1 MRITEH
7 SIEDFAIKLLEHLG
21 YEYIYA
27 PNIAPEFP
35 SDGGVAAAGGRGGIF
50 PSSGG
55 VPAAG
60 GRGGIFPSSGGVP
73 AAGGRGGI
81 FPSSGGVPAAGGR
94 GGQDQ
99 RTSYEEILLTHRLAE
114 AVRRINPT
122 VPPAAQEEAIK
133 EIQRIHSPE
142 LLTNNESFHR
152 LLTEGIKVSYQKDG
166 QQRGDL
172 VWLIDF
178 NTPENNDFIV
188 ANQFTVVEDGVNK
201 RPDVILFVNGIPLV
215 VIELKNAADENAT
228 IKSAFR
234 QIETYKA
241 VIPSLFTYNAFTI
254 ISDGLEARAG
264 TLSSGMS
271 RFMAW
276 KSADGKE
283 EASHLVS
290 QMETLINGMLNKET
304 LLDLVRHFI
313 VFEKS
318 KKEDS
323 KTGVTTISTVKKL
336 AAYHQYYAVNR
347 AVESAMRATGYSP
360 SLKGW
365 HQPAADDGVV
375 NSPSLKGWHQ
385 PAADDGVVNSPSL
398 KGWHQPAADDGV
410 VNSPSLKGWHQPAAD
425 DGVVNSPSLK
435 GWHQPAADDG
445 VVNSPSLKGWHQP
458 AADDGVVNSP
468 SLKGW
473 HQPAADDGVV
483 NSPSLKGWHQPAA
496 DDGVVNSPSLKGWH
510 RPEGDDGV
518 VKRTSKNY
526 FSLPYNPKLKDRAR
540 ELRKA
545 GNLPEVLFWNEV
557 KNKQFK
563 GYDFD
568 RQKII
573 GNYIVDFYCS
583 NCQVVIEIDGSSHDD
598 KVEYDA
604 ERDAFLESLG
614 LTVIHIP
621 VNDIMKQISSVMNM
635 LHEHPALAGTKES
648 PHPPAVGTPPEEGDF
663 VQESPESYGVAGV
676 KSQPKGDRKGGVVW
690 HTQGSGKSLS
700 MVFFTGKIVLALNNP
715 TVVVITDRND
725 LDDQLFDTFASS
737 TQLLRQEPKQ
747 IENRNDLKEKL
758 KVASGGVIFTTIQ
771 KFSPEEGN
779 VYETLSERENIV
791 VIADEA
797 HRTQYG
803 FKAKTVDEKDEQ
815 GNVIGKKTVY
825 GFAKYMRDALPNA
838 TYIGF
843 TGTPIESTDV
853 NTPAV
858 FGNYIDVYDI
868 AQAVEDG
875 ATVRIYYE
883 SRLAKVNLSEEGK
896 KLVEELDDELDG
908 EELTE
913 TQKAKAK
920 WTQLEALIGS
930 ENRIKNVANDI
941 IQHFGQRQE
950 VFEGKG
956 MIVAMSRRI
965 AADLYG
971 EIIKLKPEWHS
982 ADLDKG
988 VIKVVMTAA
997 SSDGEKIAKHHTTKQ
1012 QRRMLADR
1020 MKDPD
1025 DELKLVIVRDMWLT
1039 GFDAPSMHTLYIDK
1053 PMKGHNLM
1061 QAIARVNRVYKDK
1074 PGGLVVDYLG
1084 IASDLKKALS
1094 FYSDAG
1100 GKGDP
1105 TIAQAQ
1111 AVELMLEKLEVVSQM
1126 YSEFPSVGGV
1136 SATGGRGGF
1145 PYEDYFQAETG
1156 QKLSMILAAEE
1167 HILGL
1172 EDGKKRYINEVT
1184 ALSKAFAIA
1193 VPHEQAMD
1201 VKDEVSFFQAVK
1213 ARLAKFDGTGSGRT
1227 DEEIETT
1234 IRQVIDQAL
1243 VSEQVIDVFDA
1254 AGIKKPDISILSE
1267 DFLMEL
1273 KGMEHKNV
1281 ALEVLKKLLN
1291 DEIIARSKK
1300 NLVKSKSLKEMLENS
1315 IKKYHNKILTA
1326 AEVMDELIKL
1336 SKEIV
1341 NMDSEAKKLGL
1352 SDFEYAFYTAVANND
1367 SAKQL
1372 MQQDKLRELA
1382 VILTER
1388 VKQNA
1393 SIDWTI
1399 KESVRAKLKVIIKRT
1414 LRQYGYPPDMQ
1425 KLATETVLKQAEMIA
1440 NELSN

>member
-1 MRITEH
+1 MTRITEH

-27 PNIAPEFP
+27 LSIAHDGENPER
-35 SDGGVAAAGGRGGIF
+35 S
-50 PSSGG
+50 
-55 VPAAG
+55 
-60 GRGGIFPSSGGVP
+60 
-73 AAGGRGGI
+73 
-81 FPSSGGVPAAGGR
+81 
-94 GGQDQ
+94 
-99 RTSYEEILLTHRLAE
+99 SYEEILLTHRMTE

-152 LLTEGIKVSYQKDG
+152 LFTEGIKVSYQKDG

-241 VIPSLFTYNAFTI
+241 VIPSLFNYNAFTI

-304 LLDLVRHFI
+304 LLDLIRHFI

-347 AVESAMRATGYSP
+347 AVESAMRATGYTVEKETP
-360 SLKGW
+360 
-365 HQPAADDGVV
+365 
-375 NSPSLKGWHQ
+375 
-385 PAADDGVVNSPSL
+385 
-398 KGWHQPAADDGV
+398 
-410 VNSPSLKGWHQPAAD
+410 
-425 DGVVNSPSLK
+425 
-435 GWHQPAADDG
+435 
-445 VVNSPSLKGWHQP
+445 
-458 AADDGVVNSP
+458 
-468 SLKGW
+468 
-473 HQPAADDGVV
+473 
-483 NSPSLKGWHQPAA
+483 
-496 DDGVVNSPSLKGWH
+496 
-510 RPEGDDGV
+510 
-518 VKRTSKNY
+518 TS
-526 FSLPYNPKLKDRAR
+526 
-540 ELRKA
+540 
-545 GNLPEVLFWNEV
+545 
-557 KNKQFK
+557 
-563 GYDFD
+563 
-568 RQKII
+568 
-573 GNYIVDFYCS
+573 
-583 NCQVVIEIDGSSHDD
+583 
-598 KVEYDA
+598 
-604 ERDAFLESLG
+604 
-614 LTVIHIP
+614 
-621 VNDIMKQISSVMNM
+621 MVM
-635 LHEHPALAGTKES
+635 
-648 PHPPAVGTPPEEGDF
+648 
-663 VQESPESYGVAGV
+663 ESPESYGVAGV

-700 MVFFTGKIVLALNNP
+700 MVFFTGKIVLALDNP

-803 FKAKTVDEKDEQ
+803 FKAKTVDEKDKH

-843 TGTPIESTDV
+843 TGTPIENTDV

-883 SRLAKVNLSEEGK
+883 SRLAKVNLSQEGK

-941 IQHFGQRQE
+941 IQHFDQRQE

-965 AADLYG
+965 AANLYE
-971 EIIKLKPEWHS
+971 EIIQLKPEWHS
-982 ADLDKG
+982 DNLDKG
-988 VIKVVMTAA
+988 VIKVVVTSS
-997 SSDGEKIAKHHTTKQ
+997 SSDGPKIAKHHTTKQ
-1012 QRRMLADR
+1012 QRRTLADR

-1126 YSEFPSVGGV
+1126 YS
-1136 SATGGRGGF
+1136 GF
-1145 PYEDYFQAETG
+1145 PYEDYFQADTG

-1213 ARLAKFDGTGSGRT
+1213 ARLAKFASTGSGRT

-1291 DEIIARSKK
+1291 DEIKARSKK

-1326 AEVMDELIKL
+1326 VEVMDELIKL

-1341 NMDSEAKKLGL
+1341 DMDSEAKKLGL
-1352 SDFEYAFYTAVANND
+1352 TDFEYAFYTAVANND

-1372 MQQDKLRELA
+1372 MQQEKLRELA

-1440 NELSN
+1440 KELTTD